1 MDNNNAKLIRLDPLN
16 PCIYFC
22 GNSLG
27 LQPKQTHALILEEL
41 KIWATRGVNGHFNHP
56 LSRPW
61 VSAAEEVNVH
71 MANVVGAL
79 PEEVS
84 VMGSLTGNIHTLF
97 ASFYKP
103 GVSKKGRYKLI
114 IEEKAFPSDH
124 V

>member
-1 MDNNNAKLIRLDPLN
+1 LD
-16 PCIYFC
+16 PCIYLC

-27 LQPKQTHALILEEL
+27 LQPKGTHALISEEL
-41 KIWATRGVNGHFNHP
+41 KIWATRGVHGHFNHP

-61 VSAAEEVNVH
+61 VSAEEEVNTH
-71 MANVVGAL
+71 MANVVGGL

-84 VMGSLTGNIHTLF
+84 VMGTLTGNIHLLF

-103 GVSKKGRYKLI
+103 DFSKKGRYKVI
-114 IEEKAFPSDH
+114 IEGKAFPSDH